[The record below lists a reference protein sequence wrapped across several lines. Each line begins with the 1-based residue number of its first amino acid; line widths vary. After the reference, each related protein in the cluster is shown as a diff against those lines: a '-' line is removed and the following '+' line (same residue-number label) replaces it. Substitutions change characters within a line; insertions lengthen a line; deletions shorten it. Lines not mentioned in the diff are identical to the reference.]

1 MDMKVRQAGFLTVL
15 IGSISFGAFAA
26 DVTGVWK
33 GQLTDRE
40 GTLHDVSF
48 DLKADGTK
56 ITGTVVGMPP
66 GSVRTVQ
73 NGGIEGSQVSFQISI
88 NNFGEQSAQCTFT
101 AQVEGNQMRGLI
113 AGPQGVR
120 YPFTVARGSTGTA
133 SAAENSAQPAGT
145 IDARQPPN
153 PQGANPIP
161 EDGQKAILALF
172 DKYEVVGGMNPSEG
186 CKDVDDFILALVRNP
201 AFPEKVND
209 IAVEG
214 GNSLYQ
220 SLLDRYIAGE
230 DMPLSEAQPAWR
242 NTTQP
247 ACDFSTLYPELF
259 PLVRRINQKLAP
271 EKKLRVLALDPPID
285 WSKVRSQE
293 DRRPF
298 RNRDASIASVMEREV
313 LAKHR
318 KALIIIGVGHL
329 SDRGYGYEQKY
340 PNATF
345 VIDVHWGLG
354 GDTPW
359 AKYNDLLEKRMAS
372 WPIPSLVTIKGTW
385 LADLPPA
392 CLSPGV
398 DGYLYLGPRDL
409 LLRQLI
415 PAKTAMDK
423 PYMAE
428 LQRRDD
434 IRGRGM
440 NPAQRLQEEVESSLF
455 FYESAVKDGK
465 QKEKDNH

>member
-1 MDMKVRQAGFLTVL
+1 MH
-15 IGSISFGAFAA
+15 
-26 DVTGVWK
+26 VT
-33 GQLTDRE
+33 D
-40 GTLHDVSF
+40 
-48 DLKADGTK
+48 
-56 ITGTVVGMPP
+56 
-66 GSVRTVQ
+66 
-73 NGGIEGSQVSFQISI
+73 QV
-88 NNFGEQSAQCTFT
+88 A
-101 AQVEGNQMRGLI
+101 GNQMRGVI
-113 AGPQGVR
+113 AGPQGLR
-120 YPFTVARGSTGTA
+120 YPFTATMRSPGTS
-133 SAAENSAQPAGT
+133 SAAGNSAPSADT
-145 IDARQPPN
+145 VDVREPPN
-153 PQGANPIP
+153 PQGSNPIP
-161 EDGQKAILALF
+161 EDAQKAILTLF

-186 CKDVDDFILALVRNP
+186 CKDVDDFILALIRNP
-201 AFPEKVND
+201 AFAEKVND

-230 DMPLSEAQPAWR
+230 DIPLSEAQQSWR

-285 WSKVRSQE
+285 WSEVKSRE
-293 DRRPF
+293 DRRAY

-313 LAKHR
+313 LAKQR
-318 KALIIIGVGHL
+318 KALIIIGVSHI
-329 SDRGYGYEQKY
+329 SDRGYSYEEKY

-345 VIDVHWGLG
+345 VIDVWGFG
-354 GDTPW
+354 GDAPL
-359 AKYNDLLEKRMAS
+359 AKYNDELEKRMSS

-392 CLSPGV
+392 YFSAGV

-423 PYMAE
+423 AFMAE
-428 LQRRDD
+428 LQRRAD
-434 IRGRGM
+434 IGGRAM
-440 NPAQRLQEEVESSLF
+440 NPARRLQEEVESSVF
-455 FYESAVKDGK
+455 FYEPAATNGQ
-465 QKEKDNH
+465 QKNKKNRQD